1 MVAPVTITALLRVE
15 IPGIPVGQGRPRAA
29 RRKDGTGREYVA
41 MLDPEKS
48 VEWKARAS
56 YWMNAA
62 RVAGGVLGLW
72 SRQLSVTVVAYF
84 PRPAGMR
91 AAIHG
96 ASPWRP
102 SRPDADNLGKA
113 TLDAG
118 NGVLWADDAQVV
130 RLVVEKRYAPEG
142 KAPHVSV
149 EIAEA
154 P

>member
-1 MVAPVTITALLRVE
+1 MVAPVTNTPTLLRVE
-15 IPGIPVGQGRPRAA
+15 IPGIPVGQGRSRAV
-29 RRKDGTGREYVA
+29 RRKTSGGGEYIA

-72 SRQLSVTVVAYF
+72 SRPITVTVTAYF
-84 PRPAGMR
+84 QRPAGMR
-91 AAIHG
+91 AT

-102 SRPDADNLGKA
+102 SRPDADNLAKA
-113 TLDAG
+113 ALDAG
-118 NGVLWADDAQVV
+118 NGVLWADDAQIV

-142 KAPHVSV
+142 RDPHVAV